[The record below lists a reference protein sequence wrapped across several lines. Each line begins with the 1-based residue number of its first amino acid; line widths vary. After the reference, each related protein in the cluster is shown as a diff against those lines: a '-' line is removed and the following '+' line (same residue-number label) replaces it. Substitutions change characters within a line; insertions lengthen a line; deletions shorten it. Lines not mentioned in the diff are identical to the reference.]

1 MNEIDE
7 TNKVEITEDQINKD
21 RRKKHSGNLTQAM
34 VGTDKTTQGTTAL
47 S

>member
-7 TNKVEITEDQINKD
+7 TNKVEIIEDQINKD
-21 RRKKHSGNLTQAM
+21 RRKKHSVNLIQAM
-34 VGTDKTTQGTTAL
+34 VDTEKTTRGTTAL